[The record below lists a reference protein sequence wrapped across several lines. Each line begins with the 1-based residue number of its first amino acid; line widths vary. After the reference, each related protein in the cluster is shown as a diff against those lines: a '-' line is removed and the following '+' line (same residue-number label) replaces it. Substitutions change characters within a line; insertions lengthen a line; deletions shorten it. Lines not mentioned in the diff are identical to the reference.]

1 MNYKS
6 AGKAQNHYIKYKKK
20 EKKGHRNLLK
30 HLLSESIL
38 LNKPNAEKS
47 MDIFIM

>member
-6 AGKAQNHYIKYKKK
+6 AGKAQNHYIKYKKR
-20 EKKGHRNLLK
+20 HRNLLK

-47 MDIFIM
+47 MDIFIT